1 MIVLAKKYAAVNAEL
16 DRHRVW
22 HLEGVEG
29 IPAMAAI
36 EPKIAECDNPGD
48 PDHGKL
54 LFLFGDGGRW
64 RHPIIDDARVV
75 ADGVVEVVE
84 PHDRG
89 HRPEDLVLRDHHVRG
104 DVLEERGG
112 VEVPVLVGLAAQ
124 GLAAAEELGV
134 VLFFAIIQSILSILS
149 YPVIVGCTPLHP
161 ILILE
166 LFLKAF

>member
-75 ADGVVEVVE
+75 ADGVVEVVL
-84 PHDRG
+84 PTWWPTVRPDRVATL
-89 HRPEDLVLRDHHVRG
+89 RPYTIQIAKGVELNG
-104 DVLEERGG
+104 DVEGMDPNNPDHQAIFDG
-112 VEVPVLVGLAAQ
+112 
-124 GLAAAEELGV
+124 
-134 VLFFAIIQSILSILS
+134 FF
-149 YPVIVGCTPLHP
+149 PR
-161 ILILE
+161 
-166 LFLKAF
+166 